1 MNSISDQLF
10 DKYEEVANTKGIA
23 EVPEP
28 ARTLIAVYT
37 AQGVIG
43 NGGFAYFFESDFFG
57 DDGYEIIIQSYRNI
71 GLEEFAL
78 TIENVLSLFPDG
90 KPHESEKQRSDFIYK
105 YMSGDDEENHSD
117 IVDEAEGI
125 FYKDTK
131 SVFRLADEY
140 VEKYV

>member
-43 NGGFAYFFESDFFG
+43 NGGFAYFFESDFLG
-57 DDGYEIIIQSYRNI
+57 DESYEIIIQSYRNI

>member
-1 MNSISDQLF
+1 MKSISDQLF

-43 NGGFAYFFESDFFG
+43 SGGFAYFFESDFLG
-57 DDGYEIIIQSYRNI
+57 DESYEIITQSYRNI

-78 TIENVLSLFPDG
+78 SIENVLSLFPGG
-90 KPHESEKQRSDFIYK
+90 KPHENERQRSDFIYK

-117 IVDEAEGI
+117 IVDKAEGI

-131 SVFRLADEY
+131 NVYRLADEY
-140 VEKYV
+140 AERHV